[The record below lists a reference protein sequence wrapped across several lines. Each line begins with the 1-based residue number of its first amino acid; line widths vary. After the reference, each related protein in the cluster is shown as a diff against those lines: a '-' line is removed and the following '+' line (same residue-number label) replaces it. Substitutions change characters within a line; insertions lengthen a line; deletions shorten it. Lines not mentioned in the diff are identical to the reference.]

1 MYALHI
7 IQLQSK
13 LTIMQK
19 HLDKYKKVVFINYDA
34 NSVIGQA
41 GKNYI
46 QRAFTWHNIQLRKCK
61 DMLPTL

>member
-1 MYALHI
+1 
-7 IQLQSK
+7 
-13 LTIMQK
+13 MQK